1 MTHIHFISPNKR
13 NDLISKRNGEQKIGE
28 CIRFASD
35 LNWDSEIEYVIL
47 GVPEDIGVLANYGN
61 KGAENAFDAFLK
73 RFLNMQANQ
82 YIELS
87 KVLILGALDI
97 EDLKVNVVQSSDI
110 NTLREKVEI
119 IDARLSE
126 LIALIQSKNAKPI
139 VIGGGHNN
147 SYGIIKGL
155 GQKSPIEVLNID
167 PHLDYRICEGR
178 HSGNGFRYAKEAGFL
193 SKYSVFGFHQNYNNQ
208 TMFDDMQEEKSFC
221 LTSFESILFKQTIEE
236 AISKHF
242 EFHGSKIG
250 VELDLDSVKDMPTS
264 AYTPSGFSEE
274 DIRKFL
280 YKTRKEKDVLYYHFA
295 EGAPLDPIQNSK
307 VGKFL
312 AYLVAD
318 ILSINN

>member
-1 MTHIHFISPNKR
+1 MYIDFISPQKCNE
-13 NDLISKRNGEQKIGE
+13 LISRRDGEQKIGE
-28 CIRFASD
+28 CLRFASD
-35 LNWDSEIEYVIL
+35 LNWDSEIEFVIL
-47 GVPEDIGVLANYGN
+47 GVPEDIGVRANYGN
-61 KGAENAFDAFLK
+61 KGAENAFDVFLM
-73 RFLNMQANQ
+73 RFLNMQANH
-82 YIELS
+82 YIDLS
-87 KVLILGALDI
+87 NVVILGALDV
-97 EDLKVNVVQSSDI
+97 EDLKKNIAQNSEI
-110 NTLREKVEI
+110 NALREKVEI
-119 IDARLSE
+119 IDARISE
-126 LIALIQSKNAKPI
+126 LIAFIQSKNAIPI

-167 PHLDYRICEGR
+167 PHFDYRKCEGR
-178 HSGNGFRYAKEAGFL
+178 HSGNGFRYAKEAGYL

-208 TMFDDMQEEKSFC
+208 SMLDDMQEEKSFC
-221 LTSFESILFKQTIEE
+221 LTSFESILFKYTMEE

-242 EFHGSKIG
+242 EFHASKIG

-274 DIRKFL
+274 DIRKIL
-280 YKTRKEKDVLYYHFA
+280 YKIRKEKDVLYYHFA
-295 EGAPLDPIQNSK
+295 EGAPLDPTQNSK